1 MPIWAATGGGWWT
14 VPGCLELV
22 DGARF
27 FKVILIV
34 GRSRGGTGCVRFGS
48 AGIGDPIGAASGFEV
63 VWWSR
68 SVVAELDGLVFG
80 VIGHG
85 QSRAHEH
92 PEQPGACQIYRH
104 E

>member
-1 MPIWAATGGGWWT
+1 MER
-14 VPGCLELV
+14 L
-22 DGARF
+22 DGARL

-48 AGIGDPIGAASGFEV
+48 AGIGDRIAAATGFEA
-63 VWWSR
+63 VWWSH
-68 SVVAELDGLVFG
+68 SVVAVLNGLIFG
-80 VIGHG
+80 VIGDG

-92 PEQPGACQIYRH
+92 PEQPGPCQIYRH